1 METKPKY
8 VIDTCSFTALRRVY
22 PLDVFPGAWEAITQM
37 AELGLIISSN
47 EVYIELQ
54 EQEDIVTEWAKNHR
68 DIFVPL
74 KKEIQIK
81 ASEILDQFPNLL
93 DLNNMKSNADAFVI
107 ATAILHNCTVVTEED
122 PTGNGAKL
130 VKIPNV
136 CGSFAIKYIK
146 LLDLLRMEQI
156 RLDIQKV

>member
-1 METKPKY
+1 MESTPKY

-22 PLDVFPGAWEAITQM
+22 PHDVFPGAWQAISQM
-37 AELGLIISSN
+37 AEDAIIISSI

-54 EQEDIVTEWAKNHR
+54 EQEDIVTEWANNHR
-68 DIFVPL
+68 NIFLLL
-74 KKEIQIK
+74 KNEIQLK

-93 DLNNMKSNADAFVI
+93 DLNNMKSNADPFVI
-107 ATAILHNCTVVTEED
+107 ATAFLYDCTVVTEED

-136 CGSFAIKYIK
+136 CNFLGIKVYK
-146 LLDLLRMEQI
+146 TS
-156 RLDIQKV
+156 